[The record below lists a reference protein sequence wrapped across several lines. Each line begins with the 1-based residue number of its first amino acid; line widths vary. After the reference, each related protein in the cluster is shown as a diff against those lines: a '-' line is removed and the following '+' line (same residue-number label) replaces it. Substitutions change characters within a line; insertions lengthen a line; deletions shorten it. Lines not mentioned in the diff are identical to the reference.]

1 MYLRTSPRAHAE
13 SQRVT
18 ARWAYYTLFNQYP
31 VGGRIT
37 VYVCQEPEHEELIK
51 TLGSVLD
58 SVKGKKP
65 KLKVVKLK
73 LKNAEDFPYY
83 LNTLEELYGGIATAE
98 YRKYGIQSLPAV
110 VYNDKVVLQ
119 GRVPTRG
126 EIEEAL
132 AYEGLK
138 ISREVIPT
146 RPSLRPASTQAI
158 QPEPASNRLKIE
170 IPLRNLPRV
179 ESAPSR
185 TAGSMQPQK
194 TAEVLTPTPAV
205 VKRPEQPQQL
215 KPAAQV
221 RAETQPRPAS
231 ESAVRQPA
239 SLLESPKPAAV
250 KAPPVEIE
258 ELGVEAKHE
267 TPKAP
272 LIPSVPGKNCNSCIF
287 YDKSSKR
294 CLLYRAAITDP
305 SNPLCVRR
313 S

>member
-1 MYLRTSPRAHAE
+1 M
-13 SQRVT
+13 
-18 ARWAYYTLFNQYP
+18 
-31 VGGRIT
+31 GGRIT

-51 TLGSVLD
+51 TLRSILD
-58 SVKGKKP
+58 DVKGKKP

-73 LKNAEDFPYY
+73 LKSAEDFPYY

-110 VYNDKVVLQ
+110 VYNDRVVLQ

-138 ISREVIPT
+138 ISREVVPT

-158 QPEPASNRLKIE
+158 QPKPASEGLKVE

-179 ESAPSR
+179 ERAPSR
-185 TAGSMQPQK
+185 TAGSVQPQK

-205 VKRPEQPQQL
+205 VKQPEQPQQL
-215 KPAAQV
+215 KPVVQV
-221 RAETQPRPAS
+221 RAETQPRPAT

-239 SLLESPKPAAV
+239 SPLESPKPAAV

-267 TPKAP
+267 KPKAP
-272 LIPSVPGKNCNSCIF
+272 LIPSVPGKNCNGCIF